1 VANNFQIVISATDK
15 ATATVKK
22 VNDAIGKFVRP
33 VTEVQ
38 RASKALGKEVGLDRL
53 GKSLARVG
61 TSAADVGEKMG
72 RIIAPL
78 AAIVGVGSVA
88 AVAELAKK
96 WGELGAEIT
105 RTSQTIGVSANNLQA
120 LRGAA
125 QLSGVSADSLTS
137 GLKSLGD
144 TMEDALYGRNQEALM
159 LMNRLGIVMKRNA
172 DGAVDT
178 TAAFSDLAEKIAG
191 IKNPQV
197 QAVIA
202 RTFGLE
208 SVLPLLRKGRDGIAE
223 LVEKMKQSGAIMGG
237 PALAAANAY
246 YQSMAYLDIA
256 LVGLK
261 NTIGTALIPILQ
273 PLIEKMTAWVIANK
287 ELIATRFAEVAQ
299 GIADALAGIDWG
311 GVVNGAMSFV
321 NGIKDLVDWL
331 GGWKN
336 AMIALVIVMNGSLI
350 ASVLNLGMALFGLS
364 GNIIKVG
371 AVMAASMVPA
381 IGSLLL
387 KMALLTETALPAL
400 SSAFL
405 AMGAAI
411 EATPVGWIITAI
423 AGIGIA
429 GYELV
434 KHWDDIKHWWHRL
447 WGDMGDDVDRGAD
460 KIKASTNK
468 AAGSS
473 TGQNV
478 TRSGHFWEKMSGG
491 SPAAGSESQ
500 PGLLGII
507 RKLENSGDSAVSPA
521 GAIGRYQ
528 IMPST
533 ARQYGF
539 DPSKLTDPAYNET
552 VASTILNDLQKKY
565 GGDTDAILAAYN
577 GGPGRANQFLASG
590 RNAAVLPLETQRYL
604 AHSHQLLAQA
614 GPSVQTPYSAP
625 VNPQLQDMARQM
637 GVTSSNSSAAG
648 GNGSVKVEVVFS
660 NTPPGTKTRVQ
671 SSGAV
676 STGTRIGF
684 SMPTF
689 AV

>member
-1 VANNFQIVISATDK
+1 
-15 ATATVKK
+15 
-22 VNDAIGKFVRP
+22 
-33 VTEVQ
+33 
-38 RASKALGKEVGLDRL
+38 
-53 GKSLARVG
+53 
-61 TSAADVGEKMG
+61 
-72 RIIAPL
+72 
-78 AAIVGVGSVA
+78 
-88 AVAELAKK
+88 
-96 WGELGAEIT
+96 
-105 RTSQTIGVSANNLQA
+105 
-120 LRGAA
+120 
-125 QLSGVSADSLTS
+125 
-137 GLKSLGD
+137 
-144 TMEDALYGRNQEALM
+144 
-159 LMNRLGIVMKRNA
+159 
-172 DGAVDT
+172 
-178 TAAFSDLAEKIAG
+178 LAEKIAG

-208 SVLPLLRKGRDGIAE
+208 SVLPLLRKGKDGIAE

-256 LVGLK
+256 LGGLK

-273 PLIEKMTAWVIANK
+273 PLIEKMTSWVIANK

-311 GVVNGAMSFV
+311 GVVNGAMGFV
-321 NGIKDLVDWL
+321 NGIKDVVDWL

-371 AVMAASMVPA
+371 AVMGASMVPA
-381 IGSLLL
+381 ISALLL

-434 KHWDDIKHWWHRL
+434 KHWDDIKRWWHRL

-460 KIKASTNK
+460 KINASANK
-468 AAGSS
+468 TAGSS

-478 TRSGHFWEKMSGG
+478 TRSGHFWEKMSGD
-491 SPAAGSESQ
+491 SPAAAGAESQ

-507 RKLENSGDSAVSPA
+507 RKLENSGDNAVSPAGAESQPGLLGIIRKLENSGDNAVSPA

-565 GGDTDAILAAYN
+565 GSDTDAILAAYN

-590 RNAAVLPLETQRYL
+590 RNAAVLPMETQRYL

-637 GVTSSNSSAAG
+637 GVTSSNSSTAG